1 MGEASLLSGTYIF
14 KKVLVCWQMIE
25 NRKVY
30 HFQCT
35 EFCVLK
41 NSDWLLIFLRRWR
54 LSTVLHAIAGLY
66 RKALSPESA
75 VGQVEIMM
83 ITRQDESYQE
93 ELHAGVCNSCW
104 KSKSWGFPESPWCLT
119 ISIYSTQFHTL
130 SCFYLFLFILELIF
144 LPGRRQATW
153 DILPLQWS
161 YVCFPILTCFL
172 DMCNTSLLPTC
183 YLRGNDG
190 LSQIFKLFTF
200 FAPLGTKLFLQGLNV
215 LSVRDLKSLHVVYC
229 DLLYILQQF
238 LNWVH

>member
-93 ELHAGVCNSCW
+93 ELHAGGCNSCW
-104 KSKSWGFPESPWCLT
+104 KPKYEDF
-119 ISIYSTQFHTL
+119 
-130 SCFYLFLFILELIF
+130 
-144 LPGRRQATW
+144 
-153 DILPLQWS
+153 
-161 YVCFPILTCFL
+161 
-172 DMCNTSLLPTC
+172 
-183 YLRGNDG
+183 
-190 LSQIFKLFTF
+190 
-200 FAPLGTKLFLQGLNV
+200 
-215 LSVRDLKSLHVVYC
+215 LKSHEVLLLVPSPLSSTPCHVSIWFSSYLSSFYYLEGGKPQEPFC
-229 DLLYILQQF
+229 LYTEGMCVF
-238 LNWVH
+238 FHS